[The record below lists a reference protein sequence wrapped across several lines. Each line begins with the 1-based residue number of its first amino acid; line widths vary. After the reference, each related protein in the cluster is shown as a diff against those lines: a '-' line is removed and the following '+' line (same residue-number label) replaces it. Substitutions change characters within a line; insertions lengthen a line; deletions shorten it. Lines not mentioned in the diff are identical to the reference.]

1 MKNEVVQNAGT
12 REHLQHNAG
21 NKSLRID
28 VNESENENIKYFKK
42 RRERKAIDNKNEWDK
57 TWFTHK
63 QFPIQL
69 CWNAWMHE

>member
-42 RRERKAIDNKNEWDK
+42 RRERKAIDNKNE
-57 TWFTHK
+57 
-63 QFPIQL
+63 
-69 CWNAWMHE
+69 